1 MAGSAGSGDCCE
13 NPGDDL
19 VPDLGVVLEQGVRAH
34 EQAVFGEVVGG
45 VDGVGAAFVGDL
57 AIEKDL
63 RARGIFGVE
72 LAGAFDEPVVALED
86 VGGGGDIGRDAVI
99 VAAIAVDDESEADGD
114 APIVES
120 PREVE
125 DGAATEGLS
134 EEDDV
139 GLGGFLGR
147 KCAVAVEIE
156 GLFDEFVGEFE
167 LVVFDRFDVDAGEF
181 FAFEDD
187 GVAADA
193 AGGVVP
199 AFPATDDA
207 EDEGFAGLD
216 GEGHGEVGEGLIARV
231 GGEGSRENEKQ
242 NAGL

>member
-13 NPGDDL
+13 NPGDDF
-19 VPDLGVVLEQGVRAH
+19 VPNFGVVLDEGVRAH
-34 EQAVFGEVVGG
+34 EEAVFGEVIGG
-45 VDGVGAAFVGDL
+45 VDGVGAAFVGDP

-86 VGGGGDIGRDAVI
+86 VGGGGDIGGDGVI
-99 VAAIAVDDESEADGD
+99 VAAIAVDDKGEADGD
-114 APIVES
+114 APLVQG
-120 PREVE
+120 PGEVK

-139 GLGGFLGR
+139 GTGGFFGR
-147 KCAVAVEIE
+147 KCAVPVEIE
-156 GLFDEFVGEFE
+156 GFFDEFVREFE
-167 LVVFDRFDVDAGEF
+167 LVVFDGFDVDAGEF

-207 EDEGFAGLD
+207 EDEGLAGLD
-216 GEGHGEVGEGLIARV
+216 GEGHGEIVEGLVAGV

-242 NAGL
+242 NDGL

>member
-19 VPDLGVVLEQGVRAH
+19 VPDNGVVLKQGVCAH
-34 EQAVFGEVVGG
+34 EEAVFGEVVGG
-45 VDGVGAAFVGDL
+45 VDGVGAAFVGD
-57 AIEKDL
+57 AAVKKDL

-72 LAGAFDEPVVALED
+72 LAGAFDEPVVALKD
-86 VGGGGDIGRDAVI
+86 VGGGGDVGRNGVI
-99 VAAIAVDDESEADGD
+99 VSAIAVDDEGEADGD

-139 GLGGFLGR
+139 GTGGFFWR
-147 KCAVAVEIE
+147 KCAVPVEIE
-156 GLFDEFVGEFE
+156 GFFDEFVREFE
-167 LVVFDRFDVDAGEF
+167 LVVFHRLNVDAGEF
-181 FAFEDD
+181 LAFEDD

-216 GEGHGEVGEGLIARV
+216 GEGHGEVVEGLVAGV
-231 GGEGSRENEKQ
+231 GGEGSRESAEKGG
-242 NAGL
+242 GL